1 MDEIDEVHK
10 IDEEIELNRKFQF
23 LSAVLPNADFDF
35 IRMKCLELVDR
46 DEEFESFVS
55 ETLMNMKEEED
66 APPKVNEARNF
77 LINTSSLESLQ
88 YSLEAFVHRFKD
100 PIEYFHKCP
109 KGPDYKDKM
118 VEYLKDR
125 FRNITTE
132 RIEEISVEN
141 DYNLVECILRLE
153 DTPPDPVYFNEVP
166 RTDEEIKKYINDG
179 EDDFLY
185 EVEFVK
191 HKEEILDFMKIKQDE
206 KEAALEK
213 AKILGELLECECC
226 SDQEVLAEE
235 VVTCENGHVFCS
247 ECFQRSVEVIMG
259 DAKVEFPCFQECNG
273 KFPMSTVKKVL
284 TIKAYEKLMSRIQYR
299 EVRAAE
305 VPGMEFCPFCEYG
318 AIPAENDE
326 LFRCEKCLI
335 DVCRRGKY
343 IAVVITFQLLVL

>member
-125 FRNITTE
+125 
-132 RIEEISVEN
+132 
-141 DYNLVECILRLE
+141 
-153 DTPPDPVYFNEVP
+153 
-166 RTDEEIKKYINDG
+166 
-179 EDDFLY
+179 
-185 EVEFVK
+185 
-191 HKEEILDFMKIKQDE
+191 
-206 KEAALEK
+206 
-213 AKILGELLECECC
+213 
-226 SDQEVLAEE
+226 
-235 VVTCENGHVFCS
+235 
-247 ECFQRSVEVIMG
+247 
-259 DAKVEFPCFQECNG
+259 
-273 KFPMSTVKKVL
+273 
-284 TIKAYEKLMSRIQYR
+284 
-299 EVRAAE
+299 
-305 VPGMEFCPFCEYG
+305 
-318 AIPAENDE
+318 
-326 LFRCEKCLI
+326 
-335 DVCRRGKY
+335 
-343 IAVVITFQLLVL
+343 